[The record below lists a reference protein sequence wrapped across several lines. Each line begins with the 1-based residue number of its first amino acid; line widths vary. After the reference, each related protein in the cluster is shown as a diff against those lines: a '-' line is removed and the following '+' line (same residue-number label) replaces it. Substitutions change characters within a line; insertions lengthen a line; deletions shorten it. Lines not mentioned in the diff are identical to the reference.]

1 MAIKLVGCYI
11 VKYLAFII
19 SIAGLT
25 ACGGSSSGNQSD
37 STDTQAGNQAPI
49 AFISADPT
57 SGVVS
62 LQVSVDGRESKDDT
76 GIVGYQWDFGDG
88 TASQLPN
95 TSHIYTTA
103 GSYVITLTV
112 TDQEGETGSV
122 STTIHAL
129 ATDDN
134 SGAIV
139 PTAVSFFDDFE
150 YSIERNY
157 SSDPGGESNP
167 FTTQGGWNQVKAVN
181 ITGSHNGYL
190 YTVDEIPGYSGSFPG
205 IDSTRVLAIEARP
218 GSLGSQTD
226 FYLQFGDE
234 NAPQGSVPADVW
246 FQFWIYPNNYDDP
259 ADINDQLSAYD
270 GRFKFI
276 YPCRGGYPCAQEN
289 LAWLYSLGH
298 TTGEPYWAN
307 TDNRELYMTTTDLRY
322 ADYLIAPDYNQFKL
336 GQTDVSENITPNRW
350 TLVKIHMDTSSTSAS
365 YEGWVRPL
373 GGSWVKVAEWIDGVT
388 PDFSWRIPEG
398 DVGGHRVF
406 RIPTTMDDFDSWI
419 YLDDFAM
426 TASEADLPIYP
437 N

>member
-1 MAIKLVGCYI
+1 MIINCAAKYAAMISLV
-11 VKYLAFII
+11 
-19 SIAGLT
+19 AGLT
-25 ACGGSSSGNQSD
+25 ACGGSSSGGDGD
-37 STDTQAGNQAPI
+37 STTNQAPT
-49 AFISADPT
+49 AVISVDPV
-57 SGVVS
+57 SGVIS
-62 LQVSVDGRESKDDT
+62 LQVNVDARESKDDG
-76 GIVGYQWDFGDG
+76 GIVGYEWDFGDG
-88 TASQLPN
+88 TVSQLPN
-95 TSHIYTTA
+95 TSHTYNSA

-112 TDQEGETGSV
+112 TDQEGESD
-122 STTIHAL
+122 STSRTIHAL

-139 PTAVSFFDDFE
+139 PSAVAFFDDFE
-150 YSIERNY
+150 YSIERDS
-157 SSDPGGESNP
+157 SSDPSGENNA
-167 FTTQGGWNQVKAVN
+167 FVTQGGWSHVKAVN
-181 ITGSHNGYL
+181 ITGSHNGFL

-205 IDSTRVLAIEARP
+205 NDSNRVLAIEARP
-218 GSLGSQTD
+218 ASMGSQTD

-234 NAPQGSVPADVW
+234 NLPAGSVPADVW
-246 FQFWIYPNNYDDP
+246 FQFWIYPNYYDDP
-259 ADINDQLSAYD
+259 TDTDDQLSAYD

-276 YPCRGGYPCAQEN
+276 YPCKGGYPCAQEN

-322 ADYLIAPDYNQFKL
+322 ADYQLAPDYNQFKL

-350 TLVKIHMDTSSTSAS
+350 TLVKIHIDTSTTSAS
-365 YEGWVRPL
+365 YEGWVKPF

-388 PDFSWRIPEG
+388 PDFSWNIPAG

-426 TASEADLPIYP
+426 TASEADLPVYP
-437 N
+437 Y